1 MNQQLAVG
9 IDIGGTN
16 TAFGIVDR
24 RGNTLK
30 QGKISTTKHK
40 DITSYTD
47 ELYNALEPLIDERS
61 GEIKGIGVGAPNGNF
76 YDGTIE
82 FAPNLPWDG
91 VIPLVNIF
99 KEQLGLPVQITND
112 ANAAAVGEM

>member
-1 MNQQLAVG
+1 MNQQLDVE
-9 IDIGGTN
+9 IDIGRKT
-16 TAFGIVDR
+16 TALGIVDS

-30 QGKISTTKHK
+30 QGKIITTKHK

-47 ELYNALEPLIDERS
+47 ELYNALEPLIDEVS

-82 FAPNLPWDG
+82 FAPNLPWEG

-99 KEQLGLPVQITND
+99 
-112 ANAAAVGEM
+112 